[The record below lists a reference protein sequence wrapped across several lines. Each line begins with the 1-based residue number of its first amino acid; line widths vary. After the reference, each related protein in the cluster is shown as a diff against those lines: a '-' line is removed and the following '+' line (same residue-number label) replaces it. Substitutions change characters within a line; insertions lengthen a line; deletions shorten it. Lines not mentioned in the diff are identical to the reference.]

1 MSNSQA
7 QKTGSK
13 INSANAN
20 GEPVLSGLLGRLNPT
35 WALALISLLGLF
47 LEMLLIRW
55 IGTEVRIF
63 AYLQNTVLVV
73 CILGL
78 GMGCFTC
85 RKPAQ
90 LSQMLTPLLI
100 LTSILAIPATR
111 QLAAGIS
118 DHLSVLSDLV
128 IWNQSAVSDSLTG
141 YMRVGLGL
149 SMTLVLM
156 LLLWEIFVP
165 VGRILGRLFDDH
177 PHTIKA
183 YSINVIGSLL
193 GIWLFAGLSSLYA
206 SPWIWFSAVA
216 LLAALF
222 VGTGRERILN
232 LTMLGAVVALAW
244 FAGRDSTAM
253 DVVWSPYQKLEL
265 RDNRG
270 NPRWPGEYL
279 ITVNNTGYQ
288 GMIDLRPETVA
299 GNPRIKADE
308 YGYSQYDL
316 PLKLKPNPRKVLI
329 VGAGSGNDVAGAL
342 RGGAERVTA
351 VEIDP
356 AIIAI
361 GKKFHPEHPYASDR
375 VTVVNDDARSFFATT
390 RDTYDLIIFGLLD
403 SHTTSSM
410 TNARLDHY
418 VYTRESIAQAR
429 SLLTPDGVMVLSF
442 DATRPFVAQRMENC
456 LTEVFGRSPLS
467 FVVPPSFSGWG
478 GTMFVTGNREA
489 VESSLA
495 TQPRLAEKVA
505 DWSRNLHWESNSA
518 SIETASDDWPYI
530 YLEQRQIPTLYYL
543 LAFLL
548 GVIMLYSKFRLGS
561 RNLRLSCNRSE
572 AHFFFLGAAF
582 MLLEVHSISKAAVVL
597 GNTWLVNGVIVSGIL
612 VMILFAN
619 VVAARRPRLSQS
631 FIAGGLLLTC
641 LAEYCVDLSQF
652 AFLPYVAKSIVVG
665 LFCAVPMFFSG
676 LLFVRSFRRSDAK
689 DKALGANLI
698 GSLVGGLLQ
707 SLTFVT
713 GLNALMLL
721 VAALYSAALLT
732 REKKMDS
739 SPPRKEPFKL
749 DEEFESSESLE
760 LVEV

>member
-1 MSNSQA
+1 M
-7 QKTGSK
+7 
-13 INSANAN
+13 N
-20 GEPVLSGLLGRLNPT
+20 GELVLGGLFGRLNPT
-35 WALALISLLGLF
+35 WALGLISVLGLF

-85 RKPAQ
+85 RKSAK
-90 LSQMLTPLLI
+90 LSQMLVPLLI
-100 LTSILAIPATR
+100 LMSILAIPTTR
-111 QLAAGIS
+111 HLAASIS

-128 IWNQSAVSDSLTG
+128 IWNQSAVNDSFAGFT
-141 YMRVGLGL
+141 RVGLGL

-177 PHTIKA
+177 PHTITA

-193 GIWLFAGLSSLYA
+193 GIWLFAGLSAVYA
-206 SPWIWFSAVA
+206 SPWIWFAAVA

-222 VGTGRERILN
+222 VGTGRERLVN
-232 LTMLGAVVALAW
+232 LAMLGAVVVLAW
-244 FAGRDSTAM
+244 FAGHDSTAM
-253 DVVWSPYQKLEL
+253 DIVWSPYQKLEL

-299 GNPRIKADE
+299 ANPRIKADE
-308 YGYSQYDL
+308 YGYSQYDV
-316 PLKLKPNPRKVLI
+316 PLKLKPNPKSVLI
-329 VGAGSGNDVAGAL
+329 VGAGSGNDAAGAL

-356 AIIAI
+356 AIIAM
-361 GKKFHPEHPYASDR
+361 GKQFHPEQPYASDH

-390 RDTYDLIIFGLLD
+390 RNSYDLIIFGLLD
-403 SHTTSSM
+403 SHTTTSM

-418 VYTRESIAQAR
+418 VYTRESIEHAR

-456 LTEVFGRSPLS
+456 LTEVFGQAPLR

-478 GTMFVTGNREA
+478 GATFVTGNRSVVDA
-489 VESSLA
+489 NVA
-495 TQPRLAEKVA
+495 AQPQLAEKIA
-505 DWSRNLHWESNSA
+505 EWKRDLPWENYQA
-518 SIETASDDWPYI
+518 KIETASDDWPYI

-543 LAFLL
+543 LA
-548 GVIMLYSKFRLGS
+548 IMLGGLMVYSKFRLGS
-561 RNLRLSCNRSE
+561 KSLRLSCSRSE

-612 VMILFAN
+612 VMILVAN
-619 VVAARRPRLSQS
+619 VVAARWPRLPHA
-631 FIAGGLLLTC
+631 FIGGGLLLAC
-641 LAEYCVDLSQF
+641 AAEYSIDLSRF
-652 AFLPYVAKSIVVG
+652 AFLPYATKSIVVG

-676 LLFVRSFRRSDAK
+676 LLFVNSFRHSNTK

-698 GSLVGGLLQ
+698 GSLVGGLMQ

-721 VAALYSAALLT
+721 VAGLYSAALLT
-732 REKKMDS
+732 REKMNVSTPAQPDLAD
-739 SPPRKEPFKL
+739 L
-749 DEEFESSESLE
+749 DEGFESPVLIE